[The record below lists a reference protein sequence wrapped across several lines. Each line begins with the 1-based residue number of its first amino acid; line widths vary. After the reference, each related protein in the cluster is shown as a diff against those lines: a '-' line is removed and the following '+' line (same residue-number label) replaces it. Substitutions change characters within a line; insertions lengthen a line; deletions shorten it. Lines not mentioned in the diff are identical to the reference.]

1 MRLVSYAAPDGPA
14 VGVVRDE
21 AVVPVAGT
29 DMLALIAAGPA
40 GLARARQADGPPVPL
55 AGLTLLLGLYSI
67 PLRNAIT
74 AILQTL
80 L

>member
-1 MRLVSYAAPDGPA
+1 L
-14 VGVVRDE
+14 
-21 AVVPVAGT
+21 
-29 DMLALIAAGPA
+29 ML
-40 GLARARQADGPPVPL
+40 L